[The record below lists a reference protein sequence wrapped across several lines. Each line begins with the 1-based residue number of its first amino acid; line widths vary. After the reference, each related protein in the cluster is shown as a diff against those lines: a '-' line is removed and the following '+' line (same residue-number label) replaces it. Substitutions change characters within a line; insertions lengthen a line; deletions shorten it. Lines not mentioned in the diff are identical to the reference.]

1 MSKINILSDET
12 IGKIAAGEVVERPA
26 SVVKEL
32 VENSID
38 AGSDS
43 IEIELASSGQSLIRV
58 ADNGEGLASDDAKI
72 ACQRHTTSKIAGA
85 SDLEHITTLGF
96 RGEALASISAVSQM
110 DITSRSEREDA
121 GVYAYFEGGQVQ
133 SMRPAARNKGTTI
146 EVRNL
151 FYNVP
156 ARKKFLKREATELA
170 EIVKVVGRYIV
181 ANSDIEFKL
190 THDGRIIFHAQK
202 EMDFKE
208 RIEMVLGGDVSRSI
222 IEVSSLC
229 GGYGITGYVSRPAE
243 TRKDKRAQMFFLN
256 GRYIRS
262 KILSDAVYD
271 AYRSLLERGR
281 YPAAVIFLST
291 SPREVD
297 VNVHPTKMQVK
308 FQKEREVKDVLT
320 SAIKDVFDKV
330 KTQEQYVSEAGIKV
344 RQEEA
349 GGEEEPVLPYSP
361 DLQTEFSYDVAE
373 RESDSNVHVVKPVA
387 AISKIPT
394 EVYDTA
400 QIFQVGGCY
409 IVQVKME
416 GITVTDQHA
425 AHERILYEFFSSASD
440 NAPKEMQNLLFPVRL
455 DLAREE
461 AVIMEKF
468 LKDFSV
474 LGFQIEPFGGG
485 SFIVQ
490 AAPSILKDRDIKTV
504 VYDVLSDLAERYNP
518 RIDRLDE
525 LVKITA
531 CRAAIKEGDSLTSD
545 EMISLLEQLKRC
557 SLPFTCPHGR
567 PTTFNITVDELEK
580 RFHRPKKYG

>member
-43 IEIELASSGQSLIRV
+43 IKIELASSGQSLIRV

-110 DITSRSEREDA
+110 DITSRSDREDA
-121 GVYAYFEGGQVQ
+121 GVYAYFESGQMQ
-133 SMRPAARNKGTTI
+133 SMRPAARSKGTTI

-156 ARKKFLKREATELA
+156 ARKKFLKRDTTELA

-190 THDGRIIFHAQK
+190 THDGRILFHAQK
-202 EMDFKE
+202 EMNLKE
-208 RIEMVLGGDVSRSI
+208 RIEMVLGGDVSRNMV
-222 IEVSSLC
+222 EVSSLC
-229 GGYGITGYVSRPAE
+229 DGYGITGYVSRPAE

-281 YPAAVIFLST
+281 YPAAVIFLTT
-291 SPREVD
+291 SPLEVD

-308 FQKEREVKDVLT
+308 FQKEREVKDALI
-320 SAIKDVFDKV
+320 SAIRGVFDKV
-330 KTQEQYVSEAGIKV
+330 KTQEQYMPEAGIEV
-344 RQEEA
+344 RH
-349 GGEEEPVLPYSP
+349 EEEEFLETPILPYSP
-361 DLQTEFSYDVAE
+361 DLQTEFSYNVIQK
-373 RESDSNVHVVKPVA
+373 ESASNGKEAKPVA
-387 AISKIPT
+387 VIPKIPT
-394 EVYDTA
+394 EAYNID

-409 IVQVKME
+409 IVQVKLE
-416 GITVTDQHA
+416 GMTITDQHA
-425 AHERILYEFFSSASD
+425 AHERILYEFFSSASE
-440 NAPKEMQNLLFPVRL
+440 NAPKEIQNLLFPVRL

-504 VYDVLSDLAERYNP
+504 VYDVLADLAERYHP

-545 EMISLLEQLKRC
+545 EMVSLLEQLKRC